1 MEKLFKVTLRNDYAF
16 KRVFGVE
23 ENKDV
28 LQDLLECILDIPPK
42 NIAGLELLD
51 KEFHKDSI
59 NDKTGV
65 LDVKLRLKNNT
76 IIDIEIQNRWNSE
89 FVQRTIFYWAKM
101 YTENLKTSEV
111 YTKLPKCITINI
123 VGEGFNLN
131 SLIHS
136 EYNVV
141 EKHINDRLSDELEI
155 HFLNLAKVKEQDE
168 NTESDEKKKKLYN
181 WLKFIETDN
190 SEVREM
196 LEQESTMMRKANAT
210 IEVMEMSPK
219 EKWLYENRMKYEYD
233 KASWKH
239 VGYQEGIE
247 EGILQGEIKGMQQ
260 GIEQG
265 SYQAKLET
273 AKLMKKMN
281 YPISDICTISGLSVE
296 EIEKL

>member
-1 MEKLFKVTLRNDYAF
+1 MEKLFKITLRNDYAF

-219 EKWLYENRMKYEYD
+219 EKWLYENRMKYEHD

-247 EGILQGEIKGMQQ
+247 
-260 GIEQG
+260 QG
-265 SYQAKLET
+265 SYQTKLET
-273 AKLMKKMN
+273 AKLMKQANCEIDFIMKM
-281 YPISDICTISGLSVE
+281 TGLSKD
-296 EIEKL
+296 EIERI

>member
-1 MEKLFKVTLRNDYAF
+1 MEKLFKITLRNDYAF

-28 LQDLLECILDIPPK
+28 LQDLLECILDIPPET
-42 NIAGLELLD
+42 IAGLELLD

-59 NDKTGV
+59 SDKTGV

-101 YTENLKTSEV
+101 YTENLKTGEV

-123 VGEGFNLN
+123 VDEGFDLN

-141 EKHINDRLSDELEI
+141 EKHLNDRLSDELEI

-181 WLKFIETDN
+181 WLKFIETDDE
-190 SEVREM
+190 EVRNM
-196 LEQESTMMRKANAT
+196 LAQESPMMRKANAT
-210 IEVMEMSPK
+210 IEIMEMSPK
-219 EKWLYENRMKYEYD
+219 EKWLYENRMKYEHD

-239 VGYQEGIE
+239 EGYQEG
-247 EGILQGEIKGMQQ
+247 LDK
-260 GIEQG
+260 G
-265 SYQAKLET
+265 SYQKAIET
-273 AKLMKKMN
+273 AAAFKRMG
-281 YPISDICTISGLSVE
+281 IDIEKIAEGTGLSKE
-296 EIEKL
+296 EVEKL

>member
-1 MEKLFKVTLRNDYAF
+1 MKQSFKITLRNDYAF

-23 ENKDV
+23 ENKDI
-28 LQDLLECILDIPPK
+28 LQDLLECILDIPPE

-51 KEFHKDSI
+51 KEFHKDLIS
-59 NDKTGV
+59 DKTGV

-101 YTENLKTSEV
+101 YTENLKTGEV

-141 EKHINDRLSDELEI
+141 EKHLNDRLSDELEI
-155 HFLNLAKVKEQDE
+155 HFLNLAKVKEQQ
-168 NTESDEKKKKLYN
+168 ESFEQDEKKKKLYN
-181 WLKFIETDN
+181 WLKFIKTDN
-190 SEVREM
+190 PEVRKMLAESSEM
-196 LEQESTMMRKANAT
+196 MAKANET

-219 EKWLYENRMKYEYD
+219 EKWLYENRMKYEHD

-239 VGYQEGIE
+239 VGYQEGVH
-247 EGILQGEIKGMQQ
+247 QN
-260 GIEQG
+260 
-265 SYQAKLET
+265 KLET
-273 AKLMKKMN
+273 AKNLLAMN
-281 YPISDICTISGLSVE
+281 FPIENIAQATGLSLE
-296 EIEKL
+296 EIKKL

>member
-1 MEKLFKVTLRNDYAF
+1 MKQLFKITLRNDYAF

-28 LQDLLECILDIPPK
+28 LQDLLECILDIQSED
-42 NIAGLELLD
+42 IAGLELLD
-51 KEFHKDSI
+51 KELHKDSI
-59 NDKTGV
+59 SDKTGV

-101 YTENLKTSEV
+101 YTENLKTGEV

-123 VGEGFNLN
+123 VGEGFDLN

-141 EKHINDRLSDELEI
+141 EKHLNDRLSDELEI

-181 WLKFIETDN
+181 WLKFIETDDT
-190 SEVREM
+190 EVRKM
-196 LEQESTMMRKANAT
+196 LAQESPMMAKANAT
-210 IEVMEMSPK
+210 IEVMEMDPK
-219 EKWLYENRMKYEYD
+219 ERWLYENRMKYEHD

-247 EGILQGEIKGMQQ
+247 QGISQ
-260 GIEQG
+260 GIERG
-265 SYQAKLET
+265 SYQTKLET
-273 AKLMKKMN
+273 AKLMRMHN
-281 YPISDICTISGLSVE
+281 YPIAEICTISGLSKEEVE
-296 EIEKL
+296 AIN

>member
-1 MEKLFKVTLRNDYAF
+1 MKQLFKITLRNDYAF

-28 LQDLLECILDIPPK
+28 LQDLLECILDIQSED
-42 NIAGLELLD
+42 IAGLELLD
-51 KEFHKDSI
+51 KELHKDSI
-59 NDKTGV
+59 SDKTGV

-89 FVQRTIFYWAKM
+89 FIQRTIFYWAKM
-101 YTENLKTSEV
+101 YTENLKASEV

-123 VGEGFNLN
+123 VGEGFDLN

-141 EKHINDRLSDELEI
+141 EKHLNDRLSDELEI

-168 NTESDEKKKKLYN
+168 NTESDEKKKKLYS
-181 WLKFIETDN
+181 WLKFIETDDT
-190 SEVREM
+190 EVRKM
-196 LEQESTMMRKANAT
+196 LAQESPMMAKANAT
-210 IEVMEMSPK
+210 IEVMEMDPK
-219 EKWLYENRMKYEYD
+219 ERWLYENRMKYEHD

-247 EGILQGEIKGMQQ
+247 QGISQ
-260 GIEQG
+260 GIERG
-265 SYQAKLET
+265 SYQTKLET
-273 AKLMKKMN
+273 AKLMRMHN
-281 YPISDICTISGLSVE
+281 YPIAEICTISGLSKEEVE
-296 EIEKL
+296 AIN

>member
-1 MEKLFKVTLRNDYAF
+1 MQKLFKITLRNDYAF
-16 KRVFGVE
+16 KRVFGTE

-28 LQDLLECILDIPPK
+28 LQDLLECILDIPPE

-59 NDKTGV
+59 SDKTGV

-131 SLIHS
+131 SLMHS

-155 HFLNLAKVKEQDE
+155 HFLNLAKVKEYQE
-168 NTESDEKKKKLYN
+168 NIELDEKKKKLYN
-181 WLKFIETDN
+181 WLKFIETDDE
-190 SEVREM
+190 EVRNM
-196 LEQESTMMRKANAT
+196 LAQESPIMAKANAT
-210 IEVMEMSPK
+210 INIMEMSPK
-219 EKWLYENRMKYEYD
+219 EKWLYENRMKYEHD
-233 KASWKH
+233 KASWKN

-247 EGILQGEIKGMQQ
+247 RGFANGV
-260 GIEQG
+260 
-265 SYQAKLET
+265 YQKSIET
-273 AKLMKKMN
+273 ARIMKHEAFDLN
-281 YPISDICTISGLSVE
+281 IISKITGLSKE
-296 EIEKL
+296 EIDKL

>member
-1 MEKLFKVTLRNDYAF
+1 MKKLFKITLRNDYAF

-28 LQDLLECILDIPPK
+28 LQDLLKCILDIQPED
-42 NIAGLELLD
+42 IAGLELLD
-51 KEFHKDSI
+51 KELHKDLIS
-59 NDKTGV
+59 DKTGV

-123 VGEGFNLN
+123 VGEGFDLN
-131 SLIHS
+131 NLIHS
-136 EYNVV
+136 EYNVI

-155 HFLNLAKVKEQDE
+155 HFLNLAKVKEQQ
-168 NTESDEKKKKLYN
+168 ESFEQDEKKKKLYN
-181 WLKFIETDN
+181 WLKFIKTDN
-190 SEVREM
+190 PEVRKMLAESSEM
-196 LEQESTMMRKANAT
+196 MAKANET
-210 IEVMEMSPK
+210 INIMEMSPK
-219 EKWLYENRMKYEYD
+219 EKWLYENRMKYEHD

-247 EGILQGEIKGMQQ
+247 QGFAD
-260 GIEQG
+260 G
-265 SYQAKLET
+265 SYQTKLET
-273 AKLMKKMN
+273 AKLMKQANCEIDFIMKMT
-281 YPISDICTISGLSVE
+281 SLSKD
-296 EIEKL
+296 EIERI

>member
-1 MEKLFKVTLRNDYAF
+1 MKQLFKITLRNDYAF

-28 LQDLLECILDIPPK
+28 LQDFLECILDIQPED
-42 NIAGLELLD
+42 IAGLELLD
-51 KEFHKDSI
+51 KELHKDLIS
-59 NDKTGV
+59 DKTGV

-76 IIDIEIQNRWNSE
+76 IIDIEIQNRWNNE

-131 SLIHS
+131 SLLHS

-155 HFLNLAKVKEQDE
+155 HFLNLAKVKEQQ
-168 NTESDEKKKKLYN
+168 ESFEQDEKKNKLYK
-181 WLKFIETDN
+181 WLKFIKTDN
-190 SEVREM
+190 PEVREM
-196 LEQESTMMRKANAT
+196 LAENSEMMRKANST
-210 IEVMEMSPK
+210 IAVMEMSPK

-239 VGYQEGIE
+239 VGYQEGID
-247 EGILQGEIKGMQQ
+247 KGAH
-260 GIEQG
+260 
-265 SYQAKLET
+265 QAKLET
-273 AKLMKKMN
+273 AKNLLAMN
-281 YPISDICTISGLSVE
+281 FSIENIAQATGLSLE

>member
-1 MEKLFKVTLRNDYAF
+1 MKKLFKITLRNDYAF

-28 LQDLLECILDIPPK
+28 LQDLLKCILDIQPED
-42 NIAGLELLD
+42 IAGLELLD
-51 KEFHKDSI
+51 KELHKDLIS
-59 NDKTGV
+59 DKTGV

-123 VGEGFNLN
+123 VDEGFDLN
-131 SLIHS
+131 NLIHS
-136 EYNVV
+136 EYNVI

-155 HFLNLAKVKEQDE
+155 HFLNLAKVKEQQ
-168 NTESDEKKKKLYN
+168 ESFEQDEKKKKLYN
-181 WLKFIETDN
+181 WLKFIKTDN
-190 SEVREM
+190 PEVRKMLAESSEM
-196 LEQESTMMRKANAT
+196 MAKANET
-210 IEVMEMSPK
+210 INIMEMSPK
-219 EKWLYENRMKYEYD
+219 EKWLYENRMKYEHD

-247 EGILQGEIKGMQQ
+247 QGFAD
-260 GIEQG
+260 G
-265 SYQAKLET
+265 SYQTKLET
-273 AKLMKKMN
+273 AKLMKQANCEIDFIMKMT
-281 YPISDICTISGLSVE
+281 SLSKD
-296 EIEKL
+296 EIERI

>member
-1 MEKLFKVTLRNDYAF
+1 MEKLFKITLRNDYAF

-28 LQDLLECILDIPPK
+28 LQDLLECILDIPPET
-42 NIAGLELLD
+42 IAGLELLD

-59 NDKTGV
+59 SDKTGV

-101 YTENLKTSEV
+101 YTENLKTGEV

-123 VGEGFNLN
+123 VGEGFDLN

-155 HFLNLAKVKEQDE
+155 HFLNLARVKEQDE

-181 WLKFIETDN
+181 WLKFIETDDE
-190 SEVREM
+190 EVRKM
-196 LEQESTMMRKANAT
+196 LAQESPMMRKANAT
-210 IEVMEMSPK
+210 IEIMEMSPK
-219 EKWLYENRMKYEYD
+219 EKWLYENRMKYEHD

-239 VGYQEGIE
+239 EGYQEG
-247 EGILQGEIKGMQQ
+247 LDK
-260 GIEQG
+260 G
-265 SYQAKLET
+265 SYQKALET
-273 AKLMKKMN
+273 AAAFKRMG
-281 YPISDICTISGLSVE
+281 IDIEKIAEGTGLSKE
-296 EIEKL
+296 EVEKL